1 MTSQGVTTSTLII
14 PNVTEEDIGKYYCQ
28 VWANDI
34 GVKSKPATLYLSGSY
49 NTIAMYIHTQN
60 IFVVH
65 IIHTLPI
72 YLINHW
78 CEVDGYQ

>member
-1 MTSQGVTTSTLII
+1 MRSQGIATSTLII

-49 NTIAMYIHTQN
+49 KIIPMYIHTLI
-60 IFVVH
+60 IFIVH
-65 IIHTLPI
+65 IIYTLPI

-78 CEVDGYQ
+78 GEVDGYQ